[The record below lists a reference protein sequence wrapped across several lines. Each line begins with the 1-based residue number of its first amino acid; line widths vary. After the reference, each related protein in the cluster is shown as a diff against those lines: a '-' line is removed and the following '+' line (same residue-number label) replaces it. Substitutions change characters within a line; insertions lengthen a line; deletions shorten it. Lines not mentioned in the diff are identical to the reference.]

1 MERGHLG
8 VTRGLNIVGPR
19 EIGTPQPNS
28 DDGQSVA
35 AIERDPLGDGVG
47 GRLFADLIGLRREAA
62 GITSLTITPALLNG
76 AGLLVGP
83 VGFALID
90 YSMASALWQHR
101 NEGEMIATINIALNF
116 IQSASDGD
124 IRCLSR
130 LDRRNRFAAAL
141 TSEVRHEDGRLLIT
155 AVGSFAIR
163 SPAA

>member
-1 MERGHLG
+1 M
-8 VTRGLNIVGPR
+8 GPR
-19 EIGTPQPNS
+19 ELATPQRNS
-28 DDGQSVA
+28 DDGRSVA

-47 GRLFADLIGLRREAA
+47 GRLFADLIGLRREAP

-116 IQSASDGD
+116 IQSASDGE

-163 SPAA
+163 SPTA